1 MTVDPAAPSTDLARR
16 EPRITCLLADPVVG
30 RATLAG
36 RYLSGRGIAVIGTP
50 SSAGELV
57 TLAEL
62 HRPNVLVVDDELA
75 PEQGHTLTRVLS
87 SRAQRSAIIVAT
99 NGGDRDFLIQSLEAG
114 ARGILSRRAPLRDLV
129 RAIEMVCDGRYSI
142 SVRML
147 GLLDDSS
154 IPARMAQLDARERAV
169 LRLVVNG
176 LRVAD
181 LLTGLV
187 ARADRHQARAH
198 PRAHEA
204 AAAQDRGGASRGRAP
219 RASAVAI

>member
-1 MTVDPAAPSTDLARR
+1 M
-16 EPRITCLLADPVVG
+16 
-30 RATLAG
+30 
-36 RYLSGRGIAVIGTP
+36 
-50 SSAGELV
+50 
-57 TLAEL
+57 
-62 HRPNVLVVDDELA
+62 LVVDDELA

-181 LLTGLV
+181 LLTGL